1 MPTLSAKRPITIIV
15 VMILIVALGIISL
28 THISSTLLPSFE
40 LPYVLVITRYPG
52 AAPEKVETAVT
63 KPVESAVS
71 TVGGI
76 NTVQSVSSEGLSLV
90 IAQFAYGTNMD
101 STMLEMDSNLD
112 LIKGYF
118 DSSVSSPML
127 MQIDP
132 DMLPVMVA
140 AADVDGMTPA
150 QTTQYVN
157 DTVLPAL
164 ERVDGVAS
172 VSASGMVENT
182 VRIELDAKKL
192 DALQQKFNKDVSG
205 KFTDGF
211 DAISDAQTELN
222 DQRASL
228 TDTLKEQQDKLDSG
242 KKQLSS
248 AKKQLNDGIAK
259 LEQGIAA
266 IDAGLAPEAS
276 RAELIA
282 QLDELNAQ
290 LSALKKQESKL
301 KTGQSE
307 LDDAKAEALEKLDDA
322 QEQLDEK
329 LDELKDAKQKA
340 LDGADV
346 RDMVSASMVK
356 QILSASNFSMPAGYV
371 EESDGESASVKV
383 GNPFASIGEL
393 EELMLFSSGLD
404 TVGDVYIKDV
414 ANIVRADSSDEVYA
428 RVNGN
433 NGILITIQKQSSAST
448 TEVTNRLRAAMA
460 KLEGEDAKLTITQF
474 SDQGVY
480 INIIVDTIADNLLMG
495 AALAVI
501 ILLVFLRSVKPTFI
515 VALSIPISLLLTVTL
530 MYFTNITFNIIS
542 LAGLALSIGMLVDNS
557 IVVID
562 NIYRLRLEG
571 VPTVQA
577 AIRGTKE
584 VGGAIVASTL
594 TTVCVF
600 LPIVFM
606 EGISRELFTDMGLT
620 ILYALM
626 SSLLVAMTLVPALGS
641 LTFEKLNVKKS
652 KFEKRAL
659 TAYEASLRWV
669 LKHKAVTMIF
679 TAALLAVSVY
689 GALSAGTAFMPKSDS
704 FQLMASVTADE
715 KLKTSEQ
722 HEAVD
727 TFVKRLGEVEG
738 VETVGALE
746 GGTASAIG
754 FGGNSAGSGKYT
766 VYALLKDEREN
777 TSQDI
782 SREIAEIS
790 ADLPITAEVTMSGMD
805 MTALTGSGVEVAL
818 YCDDLDVLRAEAQK
832 LGEYMRGVDGI
843 ADVDD
848 GVGKTTLEYAIEV
861 DKAEAMKYQLTVAQ
875 VYQLAST
882 ALTNETEATTL
893 KEGALETPL
902 IVVKDEESVYTP
914 ETLGDMRIKGTLDGE
929 SVTLKLSDIAAVS
942 EADALDSIRRS
953 ESKRTV
959 SVTGSLKNGYNIG
972 KVSASLDEK
981 LKTYS
986 FAEGVTY
993 KLEGENEMISTTLSD
1008 LTTLA
1013 LIAVLLIYLIMAGQF
1028 QSFLSP
1034 FIVMFTLPLAFTG
1047 GFLLLWAC
1055 GFEVS
1060 VIAMLGLIVLLGVV
1074 VNNGIV
1080 FVDCANQLYGGGLD
1094 KTEALVETGRR
1105 RIRPILMTAL
1115 TTILGLVTLCFGIGM
1130 GADLIQPMAV
1140 VIVGGLTYGTLMTL
1154 YVIPALYM
1162 VMRRKAPRVV
1172 IAD

>member
-101 STMLEMDSNLD
+101 STMIEMDSNLD

-150 QTTQYVN
+150 QTTKYVN
-157 DTVLPAL
+157 DTVLGAL

-192 DALQQKFNKDVSG
+192 DDLQQKFNKDVSG

-211 DAISDAQTELN
+211 DAISDAQTELD

-248 AKKQLNDGIAK
+248 AKKQLNDGIKK

-276 RAELIA
+276 RAEL
-282 QLDELNAQ
+282 NAQ
-290 LSALKKQESKL
+290 LGELKAQLAALKKQESKL
-301 KTGQSE
+301 KNGQSE
-307 LDDAKAEALEKLDDA
+307 LDDAKSDALEKLDEA
-322 QEQLDEK
+322 QAQLDEK
-329 LDELKDAKQKA
+329 LDELNEAKQKA
-340 LDGADV
+340 LAEADV
-346 RDMVSASMVK
+346 RDMVSSSMVK

-371 EESDGESASVKV
+371 EQADGEKASVKV
-383 GNPFASIGEL
+383 GNPFSSISEL

-433 NGILITIQKQSSAST
+433 SGILITIQKQSSAST
-448 TEVTNRLRAAMA
+448 TEVTNRLRQAMA
-460 KLEGEDAKLTITQF
+460 QLEAADDRLTLTQF

-480 INIIVDTIADNLLMG
+480 INIIVDTIANNLLMG

-501 ILLVFLRSVKPTFI
+501 ILLVFLRSIKPTFI

-530 MYFTNITFNIIS
+530 MYFSNISFNIIS

-571 VPTVQA
+571 VPTVLA

-584 VGGAIVASTL
+584 VSGAIVASTL

-626 SSLLVAMTLVPALGS
+626 ASLFVAMTLVPALGS
-641 LTFEKLNVKKS
+641 LTFDKLNVKKS
-652 KFEKRAL
+652 RFEKRAL
-659 TAYEASLRWV
+659 TAYENSLRWV

-679 TAALLAVSVY
+679 AAVLLGVSIY
-689 GALSAGTAFMPKSDS
+689 GALGAGTAFMPKSDS
-704 FQLMASVTADE
+704 FQLMASVTTDE
-715 KLKTSEQ
+715 KLKTAEQ
-722 HEAVD
+722 HDAVD
-727 TFVKRLGEVEG
+727 TFIKRLGEVEG

-754 FGGNSAGSGKYT
+754 FGGSSASGGGKYT
-766 VYALLKDEREN
+766 VYALLKDERRN
-777 TSQDI
+777 TSEDI
-782 SREIAEIS
+782 SREIANIS

-805 MTALTGSGVEVAL
+805 LTALTGSGVEVAL
-818 YCDDLDVLRAEAQK
+818 YCDELDVLRSEAQR
-832 LGEYMRGVDGI
+832 LGEYLSGMEGI

-848 GVGKTTLEYAIEV
+848 GVGKTTLEYSIEV
-861 DKAEAMKYQLTVAQ
+861 DKAKAMEYQLTVAQ
-875 VYQLAST
+875 VYQLASA

-893 KEGALETPL
+893 KEGAQETPL
-902 IVVKDEESVYTP
+902 IVVKDSVYTP
-914 ETLGDMRIKGTLDGE
+914 QTLGDMRIKAVKDGE
-929 SVTLKLSDIAAVS
+929 SVTLKLSDVASIS
-942 EADALDSIRRS
+942 ETDALESIKRS

-959 SVTGSLKNGYNIG
+959 SVTAALQNGYNIG
-972 KVSASLDEK
+972 RVSAEVEQK
-981 LKTYS
+981 LISFS
-986 FAEGVTY
+986 FADGVTY

-1080 FVDCANQLYGGGLD
+1080 FVDCANALYGAGLD
-1094 KTEALVETGRR
+1094 KAEALVETGRR

-1130 GADLIQPMAV
+1130 GSDLIQPMAV
-1140 VIVGGLTYGTLMTL
+1140 VIVGGLSYSTLMTL
-1154 YVIPALYM
+1154 YIIPALYM
-1162 VMRRKAPRVV
+1162 VMRRKPPRVV
-1172 IAD
+1172 NVGD